1 MRHRDLAAIG
11 VTATVAA
18 TPALATIVENV
29 TSTSP
34 AAADDWL
41 LGDWVWIA
49 AGCLVHPPFLGGYS
63 SSAPPLARF
72 GIDVN
77 ERIADQRWARRT

>member
-49 AGCLVHPPFLGGYS
+49 VGCLVHPPFLGGT
-63 SSAPPLARF
+63 
-72 GIDVN
+72 
-77 ERIADQRWARRT
+77 QARRRPSLASE